1 MSDAPAGL
9 QALLTAIALENLP
22 HQYEDTKHW
31 GQTKEVFDGLNI
43 QRDGLRIKTKRR
55 TKHVK
60 HGTWRKYRLTL
71 VDPSKNLF
79 VRVSDLDDRGQGK
92 VGFHMTVAAKVR
104 AEGRLT
110 EWRRGV
116 QLVSLSAEGEG
127 QVQLGIECQVGMV
140 LDPSHLPPDVILKP
154 EVTGAEL
161 IVPSFRVVR
170 ISKVEGPLADELGR
184 SLRGILM
191 HALDDKKEKLVHR
204 VNHQIAKHE
213 DQLRFSAHDLVV
225 KKWLGLD
232 ANSANGG

>member
-1 MSDAPAGL
+1 M
-9 QALLTAIALENLP
+9 LTAITLENLP
-22 HQYEDTKHW
+22 HEYEDTKHW
-31 GQTKEVFDGLNI
+31 GQTKEVFDGLTI
-43 QRDGLRIKTKRR
+43 HRDGLRIKTKRR

-60 HGTWRKYRLTL
+60 HGTWRRYRLTL
-71 VDPSKNLF
+71 VEPSKNLF
-79 VRVSDLDDRGQGK
+79 VRVDDLHDRGHGK

-127 QVQLGIECQVGMV
+127 QVELGIECQMGIV
-140 LDPSHLPPDVILKP
+140 LDPSNLPPDVILTP
-154 EVTGAEL
+154 EVTDAEL

-170 ISKVEGPLADELGR
+170 ISKVEGPLADELGH

-204 VNHQIAKHE
+204 VNRQIAKHE

-225 KKWLGLD
+225 NKWLGLTT
-232 ANSANGG
+232 NGANGGR